1 MWRKSRVKKSRVKK
15 KSYEEK
21 SCEEKSCEENLVRR
35 KSKMDF
41 LHTRLSKLMIFED
54 FLKIFQFRVKKTT
67 IREMN
72 YKRIILIIIYSW
84 TMKIFTRDFSFLQF
98 FEMLDFLELLGY
110 SNQSRPLRD
119 VTYRIVTVIYW
130 YTLSFSLCI
139 QSIDLHYYS
148 R

>member
-1 MWRKSRVKKSRVKK
+1 
-15 KSYEEK
+15 
-21 SCEEKSCEENLVRR
+21 
-35 KSKMDF
+35 
-41 LHTRLSKLMIFED
+41 MIFED

-119 VTYRIVTVIYW
+119 VTYRIVTVIY
-130 YTLSFSLCI
+130 
-139 QSIDLHYYS
+139 
-148 R
+148 